1 VQKSPADP
9 DFYGGMFPMA
19 SKPITHADI
28 RRMFGPVD
36 DHRVLE
42 IIGLNPSW
50 KEMEVTMAYLAD
62 MTDIMGEERQPLTGR
77 AADIYDIVS
86 RDETFEIEESD
97 QI

>member
-1 VQKSPADP
+1 MD
-9 DFYGGMFPMA
+9 

-42 IIGLNPSW
+42 IMGLKPSL

-62 MTDIMGEERQPLTGR
+62 MTDIMGEERQPLTGC
-77 AADIYDIVS
+77 AAEIYDIVT
-86 RDETFEIEESD
+86 RDETFEPEDPD
-97 QI
+97 QICLA

>member
-1 VQKSPADP
+1 VQKSPAELG
-9 DFYGGMFPMA
+9 FYGGMFQMA
-19 SKPITHADI
+19 SKPVTHADI

-42 IIGLNPSW
+42 IMGLNPSW

-62 MTDIMGEERQPLTGR
+62 MTDIMGEERLPLTGC
-77 AADIYDIVS
+77 AAEIYDIVT
-86 RDETFEIEESD
+86 RDETFGIEELD